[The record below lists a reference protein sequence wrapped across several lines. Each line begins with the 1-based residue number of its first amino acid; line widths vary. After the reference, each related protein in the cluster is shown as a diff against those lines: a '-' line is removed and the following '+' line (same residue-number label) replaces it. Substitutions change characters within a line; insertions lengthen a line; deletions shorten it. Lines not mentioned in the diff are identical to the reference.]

1 MGVAY
6 YISLDRDDV
15 DFDPMI
21 DGKRVA
27 RADELLN
34 EIAKE
39 NSMPEVMNYF
49 GMDGSE
55 IESLLGESDIP
66 DAGGWHDSGEGS
78 EYFAKLAEL
87 VSCRADA
94 SKHKGLVRELQE
106 FSQILAKAKAA
117 GAKWR
122 LAMDF

>member
-6 YISLDRDDV
+6 YISLDRNDL

-39 NSMPEVMNYF
+39 NGIPEVMNYF

-55 IESLLGESDIP
+55 IDGLLGEADIP

-87 VSCRADA
+87 VSRRADA
-94 SKHKGLVRELQE
+94 AKHKGLVEELQE

-117 GAKWR
+117 GAQWR

>member
-6 YISLDRDDV
+6 YISLDREDV

-27 RADELLN
+27 KAGDLLN
-34 EIAKE
+34 RIAKE
-39 NSMPEVMNYF
+39 NYLPEVMHFF
-49 GMDGSE
+49 GMDGTD

-66 DAGGWHDSGEGS
+66 DAGGWHDSGKGS
-78 EYFAKLAEL
+78 EYFARLAEL
-87 VSCRADA
+87 VSRRADA
-94 SKHKGLVRELQE
+94 SKHKALVEELQE
-106 FSQILAKAKAA
+106 FSQVLAKAKAA
-117 GAKWR
+117 GAQWR